1 MKKTAL
7 VFFILELLSLFCH
20 AEVWAAQETTVNHP
34 AKTSAQIDPASMR
47 EYTASL
53 DGFER
58 IWKVYLPKRCE
69 GVPSPMVV
77 GLHGFGGPNEAYRNA
92 WSRTAERAGFIAV
105 FPEAVSPRWWNIWE
119 MGRLPESPDDV
130 RFLLMVIEK
139 MCDTHAVDR
148 DRIYLTGVSMGD
160 NMSTTFAFR
169 HADLF
174 AAIAPTDG
182 PTLPSILLDEQ
193 TGTFRRKPAQP
204 VPSLRLHGELDCM
217 AGLPSTY
224 QQYKITNDEYQTVI
238 PLEEKQRLR
247 HSMDE
252 MMKSLWL
259 DANGCV
265 TPPVFHLDMK
275 RNIAIYEG
283 KDNQYLYSYTIVN
296 EGHGQGYKRE
306 NDAWPDFLWDEFL
319 SGFQRKDGKIAKLPP
334 VSPVVPDRNAV
345 ALAAGS
351 SRAYVDNSLV
361 SLRKGVCM
369 QKDGMLFVP
378 VTFLPTAFPGTELT
392 LSGDG
397 KTADIRFGGRALKM
411 QGNTPLSRSGA
422 QESALPMPFTAE
434 DGLLMAPIGF
444 LTENFYGR
452 HYAENSHTAYIS
464 DHPVHLTY
472 DFAADFRI
480 LLGADKTTPADTG
493 QERAVV
499 QKILDSRKE
508 SGK

>member
-1 MKKTAL
+1 ML
-7 VFFILELLSLFCH
+7 GLLSLSCH
-20 AEVWAAQETTVNHP
+20 TDARAAQETP
-34 AKTSAQIDPASMR
+34 AKHPVNASIQIDPTSMR
-47 EYTASL
+47 EYAASL

-58 IWKVYLPKRCE
+58 TWKAYVPKRCE
-69 GVPSPMVV
+69 GIPSPMVV

-92 WSRTAERAGFIAV
+92 WSTTAERAGFIAV
-105 FPEAVSPRWWNIWE
+105 FPEAVKPRWWNIWE
-119 MGRLPESPDDV
+119 MGSLPESPDDV
-130 RFLLMVIEK
+130 RFLHMVIEK
-139 MCDTHAVDR
+139 MCDTHAVDKG
-148 DRIYLTGVSMGD
+148 RIYLTGVSMGD
-160 NMSTTFAFR
+160 NMSTTFAFK
-169 HADLF
+169 HADMF

-193 TGTFRRKPAQP
+193 TGNFRRKPAQP

-224 QQYKITNDEYQTVI
+224 QQYKITNNEYQSAI
-238 PLEEKQRLR
+238 PLEEKQALR

-259 DANGCV
+259 NANGCE

-283 KDNQYLYSYTIVN
+283 KDNQDLYSYTIVN
-296 EGHGQGYKRE
+296 EGHGEGYKRQ
-306 NDAWPDFLWDEFL
+306 NDTWTDFLWDEFL

-361 SLRKGVCM
+361 SLQKGVCM

-397 KTADIRFGGRALKM
+397 KSADIRFGNRTLRV
-411 QGNTPLSRSGA
+411 QGNFPLSLSGTR
-422 QESALPMPFTAE
+422 ESAVPVPFIAE
-434 DGLLMAPIGF
+434 DGQIMIPIRF
-444 LTENFYGR
+444 LTESFYGR
-452 HYAENSHTAYIS
+452 HYAENGLAAYIS
-464 DHPVHLTY
+464 AHPVHLTY
-472 DFAADFRI
+472 DFAADFRV
-480 LLGADKTTPADTG
+480 LLGADKAAPADIG

-508 SGK
+508 SGE